1 LLNRAKFAIRSAF
14 GRQPGMATLDVN
26 NVADWFLN
34 RVDRDAGEA
43 ITHLKLQ
50 KLLYFAQ
57 AWHLAN
63 KGEPLFDAKFQAW
76 AHGPVTRSIY
86 DRFKG
91 QGWDA
96 LDAVDKPPKVPKK
109 VANYLEKIFELYG
122 KYGAKHLERLTHQH
136 DPWIEARAGFSPE
149 ERCEN
154 IISNRSMRDY
164 YGKKI
169 GKAW

>member
-1 LLNRAKFAIRSAF
+1 
-14 GRQPGMATLDVN
+14 MATADVN
-26 NVADWFLN
+26 KIADWFIN
-34 RVDRDAGEA
+34 RVDREAGDT

-63 KGEPLFDAKFQAW
+63 KGEPLFDADFQAW
-76 AHGPVTRSIY
+76 AHGPVARPIY

-91 QGWDA
+91 QGWEA
-96 LDAVDKPPKVPKK
+96 LDAAPVPPKVPKTIEG
-109 VANYLEKIFELYG
+109 YLEKIFDMYG

-136 DPWIEARAGFSPE
+136 DPWVNARGGIPPE

-154 IISNRSMRDY
+154 VISKESMRDY
-164 YGKKI
+164 YGKRI
-169 GKAW
+169 GKVW